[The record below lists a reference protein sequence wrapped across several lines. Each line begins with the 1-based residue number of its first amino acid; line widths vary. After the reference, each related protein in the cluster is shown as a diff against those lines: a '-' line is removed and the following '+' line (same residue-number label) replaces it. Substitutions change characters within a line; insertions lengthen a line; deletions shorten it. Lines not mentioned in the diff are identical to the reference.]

1 MFSHL
6 ICFRVATCSYA
17 VSNIVGEIRNLFTNS
32 NKMKLLIE
40 STNSKNVGSY
50 NIVKSNGPVDKHEN
64 DEKQG
69 KTPFKKA
76 EDNLRSSFFP
86 SSPFSTD

>member
-6 ICFRVATCSYA
+6 IFFRLASCSYA
-17 VSNIVGEIRNLFTNS
+17 VLNIVGEIRNLFTTS
-32 NKMKLLIE
+32 NEIKLVIE

-50 NIVKSNGPVDKHEN
+50 NIAKSNGPVDKHEN
-64 DEKQG
+64 DKKQG
-69 KTPFKKA
+69 KAPFKKA